1 MLANYAII
9 GVYKS
14 EADVFI
20 WTISDIAAV
29 IIFIFFVVAAICA
42 FIPARTGSSESERKN
57 DPEPKQEA
65 KPRPEEAQ
73 RGDVDWV
80 AYTLL
85 ALFLL
90 AAAVAFVT
98 IKK

>member
-1 MLANYAII
+1 M
-9 GVYKS
+9 GVGKS
-14 EADVFI
+14 EVRVFI

-42 FIPARTGSSESERKN
+42 FIPARTDYRQSERKN
-57 DPEPKQEA
+57 EPEPKQEV

-73 RGDVDWV
+73 RGKGDWV
-80 AYTLL
+80 AYMLL

-90 AAAVAFVT
+90 AAAVVFIT

>member
-1 MLANYAII
+1 MPANYVII
-9 GVYKS
+9 GVDKS
-14 EADVFI
+14 EVRVFI

-29 IIFIFFVVAAICA
+29 IIFIFFVAAAICA
-42 FIPARTGSSESERKN
+42 FIPARTDSRRSEHKN
-57 DPEPKQEA
+57 EPEPKQEV

-73 RGDVDWV
+73 RGEGDWV
-80 AYTLL
+80 AYMLL

-90 AAAVAFVT
+90 AAAVVFIT

>member
-1 MLANYAII
+1 M
-9 GVYKS
+9 
-14 EADVFI
+14 FI

-42 FIPARTGSSESERKN
+42 FIPARTGSGRDERKN
-57 DPEPKQEA
+57 EPEPKQEA

-73 RGDVDWV
+73 RGQADWV
-80 AYTLL
+80 AYMLL

-90 AAAVAFVT
+90 AAAVVFIT